1 MVFLDASSIVAIMT
15 SETGFDALAKRIGRG
30 GEFRTSALAI
40 YEATLAVARISDG
53 DIRQALTDVRAFL
66 KGGAISVVP
75 IHEDHSAGALDAFA
89 MFGKPHHAAKLNMGD
104 CFSYALTKSLN
115 ASILFVGHDFSQTD
129 LQNAL
134 LD

>member
-15 SETGFDALAKRIGRG
+15 SETGSDALAKRIGRG
-30 GEFRTSALAI
+30 GEFRTSALSI
-40 YEATLAVARISDG
+40 YEATFAVARISDG
-53 DIRQALTDVRAFL
+53 NIRQALKDVRAFL
-66 KGGAISVVP
+66 EGGAISVTP
-75 IHEDHSAGALDAFA
+75 IQEEHGVGALDAFA

-104 CFSYALTKSLN
+104 CFSYAVTKSLD
-115 ASILFVGHDFSQTD
+115 ASILFVGNDFSQTD